1 MNGHKNSMTVLFSKI
16 AAKKAIQKDEGEK
29 GLMVTYYEELN
40 SAVNVL
46 SNHIDDCYCKIEM
59 ASGCQTMEAKELKTL
74 SSDLQNHNMMH
85 EHHNSAAKAVK
96 TKFSSILEHVVG

>member
-1 MNGHKNSMTVLFSKI
+1 MNGHKNSLTLYLSKI
-16 AAKKAIQKDEGEK
+16 SAKKAISKDDAK
-29 GLMVTYYEELN
+29 KSLMETYYEELN
-40 SAVNVL
+40 SAINVL

-85 EHHNSAAKAVK
+85 EHHNSAAKSVK
-96 TKFSSILEHVVG
+96 IKFSSILEHVVG